1 MPGEQEG
8 HPLDDARRAAFAA
21 RVAHTLG
28 GEQTLTGPAVAA
40 YTPRGRPPAV
50 VARPASVEGV
60 RAAVALAFE
69 AGAAVVPWGAG
80 SRQPLGFPPERCDL
94 VLSLERLSRVVAYD
108 PADLT
113 ISVEAGMTHAA
124 LAAHLA
130 ANRQMLPLDPPLPA
144 RATIGGTLAT
154 AVSGLR
160 GALYGEP
167 RDLVV
172 GLSAVDV
179 SGEVT
184 RAGSRVVK
192 NSTGYNMRRLFT
204 GSLGAFGLITQA
216 SFKLIP
222 MPDAEATIIAACAT
236 AQQAW
241 QAAVGASQ
249 LATRPAA
256 VAALHPSAL
265 PELARLGD
273 YRDDVALVAVRLPG
287 EAASV
292 ARGGATLERALAA
305 AGAEPLMTLDTAA
318 TAAFWASVND
328 FPALRAGPRE
338 ALIRVSMLPSEV
350 LPALAVAQ
358 NLALQHDLTP
368 RWLADLQ
375 SGALWLRLWA
385 PDATLSASTLAF
397 TNALRDTLGGLAR
410 RWPHS
415 ILLASPDAYTTD
427 IPVWG
432 PEPETL
438 SLMREIKRQFD
449 PNRLLNP
456 GRLAGRL

>member
-1 MPGEQEG
+1 MPDEQEG
-8 HPLDDARRAAFAA
+8 QSLGDEQRATFAA
-21 RVAHTLG
+21 RVTHTLG
-28 GEQTLTGPAVAA
+28 GDETLTGPAVAA

-50 VARPASVEGV
+50 VARPSSVEAA
-60 RAAVALAFE
+60 REAVALAFE
-69 AGAAVVPWGAG
+69 ARAAIVPWGAG
-80 SRQPLGFPPERCDL
+80 SRQALGFPPEHCDL
-94 VLSLERLSRVVAYD
+94 VLSLERLTRIVAYD

-113 ISVEAGMTHAA
+113 ITLEAGATPAE

-130 ANRQMLPLDPPLPA
+130 THRQMLPLDPPLPA

-172 GLSAVDV
+172 GLSALDV
-179 SGEVT
+179 SGEVI
-184 RAGSRVVK
+184 RAGGTVVK

-204 GSLGAFGLITQA
+204 GSLGAFGVITEA
-216 SFKLIP
+216 SFKLVP
-222 MPDAEATIIAACAT
+222 MPEVEATIIAACAT

-241 QAAVGASQ
+241 QAAVAASQ

-273 YRDDVALVAVRLPG
+273 YRDDDALVAVRLPG

-292 ARGGATLERALAA
+292 TRGAATLERALAA
-305 AGAEPLMTLDTAA
+305 AGAEPLMTLDTTA

-338 ALIRVSMLPSEV
+338 ALVRVSTLPSEV
-350 LPALAVAQ
+350 LSAQELAQ
-358 NLALQHDLTP
+358 NLALQHDLTL

-397 TNALRDTLGGLAR
+397 TNALRDTLSGLAR
-410 RWPHS
+410 RWPHA

-449 PNRLLNP
+449 PYRLLNP